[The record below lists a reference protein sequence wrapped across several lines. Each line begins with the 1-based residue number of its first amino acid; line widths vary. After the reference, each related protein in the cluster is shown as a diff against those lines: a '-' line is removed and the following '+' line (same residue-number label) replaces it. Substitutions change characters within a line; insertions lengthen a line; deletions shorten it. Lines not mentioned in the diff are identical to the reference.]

1 MKIRALEDTPRT
13 RLNDKALLKAFLGLD
28 QPKMTLKDITVKKH
42 VNNSSGHGQSRPSG
56 PTPPKMGTFNGKD
69 QWLPYFLQ
77 FSLIENKYE

>member
-1 MKIRALEDTPRT
+1 
-13 RLNDKALLKAFLGLD
+13 
-28 QPKMTLKDITVKKH
+28 MTLEDITVKKH